1 MKIGYQNEI
10 EFINY
15 LNNKKY
21 GELNILVQDLLKNI
35 F

>member
-1 MKIGYQNEI
+1 MKTGYQNEI

-21 GELNILVQDLLKNI
+21 EEVNILVQGLLKNI